1 MVNLSILNEMVQ
13 LDDLRSEEREKKGF
27 KEISAVL
34 GDLELLVCLGNA
46 NG

>member
-1 MVNLSILNEMVQ
+1 MVQ

-34 GDLELLVCLGNA
+34 GELKSYSCV
-46 NG
+46 